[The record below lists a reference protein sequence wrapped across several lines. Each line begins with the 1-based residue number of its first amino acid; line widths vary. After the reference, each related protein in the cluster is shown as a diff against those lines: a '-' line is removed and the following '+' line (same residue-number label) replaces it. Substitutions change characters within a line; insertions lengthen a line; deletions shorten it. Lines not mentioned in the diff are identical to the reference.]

1 MASLVTPTG
10 GGGRRPHPR
19 LRGSDPGS
27 PLPSCRDWYVN
38 GNYLV
43 ILVSVTVILPLA
55 LMRQL
60 GECDRA
66 RALGGDVGRMHWRGP
81 PSLTAPPPTLCRLPG
96 LLQRLLSQLHGVLP
110 NCSESPSAG
119 GGRGQV
125 SLVNLC

>member
-19 LRGSDPGS
+19 LRGFDPGS

-81 PSLTAPPPTLCRLPG
+81 PSLTAPPPHFAGYLGYSSGFSLSCMVFFLIAVSHP
-96 LLQRLLSQLHGVLP
+96 LLV
-110 NCSESPSAG
+110 EG
-119 GGRGQV
+119 GGR
-125 SLVNLC
+125 SPW